1 MRGFPTEKE
10 IKKIKAMYPIGTRIK
25 LISMD
30 DQYSPIEAGTEGEIV
45 GIDDCGTFLMKW
57 DNGRTLGL
65 IPFEDKFE
73 VLPTLDEP
81 NEVQKNESRVQMGG
95 MSL

>member
-1 MRGFPTEKE
+1 MRGFPTEKQVE
-10 IKKIKAMYPIGTRIK
+10 KIKAMYPIGTRIK

-30 DQYSPIEAGTEGEIV
+30 DPYSLIESGPEGEIK
-45 GIDDCGTFLMKW
+45 GIDDCGTFIMKW

-73 VLPTLDEP
+73 VLSMSDKPVVT
-81 NEVQKNESRVQMGG
+81 QSMGMGG